1 MTHKYKAGVLSVEK
15 LKAYKVKGT
24 NLVSI
29 PVADLGINYTGLKK
43 LLSYALVEARKLHV
57 RLNEWDDVEIDLV
70 EDHINHKIVDVNFMI
85 KGYAT
90 HRVLGVKVI
99 KNNPASFESV
109 SIHALPK
116 KFG

>member
-1 MTHKYKAGVLSVEK
+1 MTHKLKAGVLSVEK

-29 PVADLGINYTGLKK
+29 KVEQLGINYNGLKT
-43 LLSYALVEARKLHV
+43 LLSQSLQWTRGLHV
-57 RLNEWDDVEIDLV
+57 RLNEWDSIEIDMV

-90 HRVLGVKVI
+90 HRVLGIKVVNHKPI
-99 KNNPASFESV
+99 SFESV
-109 SIHALPK
+109 SIHALPAK
-116 KFG
+116 IN